1 MYFSREKEILANV
14 AKYYWI
20 LFNLGKLFENRE
32 IRESCVKLLYV
43 EKEKKVRMLF
53 FSFFFFPPFAMRW
66 ERENFKFL
74 YSRWGKREK

>member
-43 EKEKKVRMLF
+43 GEEKKKSKNVVFSFSFLF
-53 FSFFFFPPFAMRW
+53 FCDEM
-66 ERENFKFL
+66 
-74 YSRWGKREK
+74 GT

>member
-32 IRESCVKLLYV
+32 IRESSVKLLYV

-53 FSFFFFPPFAMRW
+53 FLFLFFFFAMRW

-74 YSRWGKREK
+74 YSGWGKREK

>member
-43 EKEKKVRMLF
+43 GEEKKKSKNVV
-53 FSFFFFPPFAMRW
+53 FSFSFSPLLR
-66 ERENFKFL
+66 
-74 YSRWGKREK
+74 